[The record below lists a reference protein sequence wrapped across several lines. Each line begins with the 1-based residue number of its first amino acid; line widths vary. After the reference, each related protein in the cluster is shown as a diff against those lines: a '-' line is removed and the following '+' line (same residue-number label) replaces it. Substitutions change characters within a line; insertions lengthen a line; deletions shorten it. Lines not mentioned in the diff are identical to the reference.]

1 MTGLTDFITKAR
13 WEDLL
18 LVWLV
23 LVDDAYQVLE
33 AEFGPWRRRGP
44 QPDFT
49 DSEVI
54 TVGLFIDTI
63 FHGPEALG
71 LAFLRHYHPDLFPAL
86 LPDGPFNERRRE
98 LGLVMEQ
105 IRQYLIQTWHLI
117 DPDDDCRLIDNA
129 PMPVCTYARASRNRT
144 VQGAE
149 YFSVMKSRGAKLFG
163 LRLYTTTT
171 TDQVID
177 QWLLAPAAPRDG
189 KIMAAVFEGQC
200 DLVAF
205 GDNAFHDPA
214 EQDALSQR
222 RRIHVYAPPR
232 KDAQHPWPDAFKQLA
247 SRLRR
252 RIETAFS
259 VLVTVFNIEHPG
271 SRSLTGLISR
281 TATRIL
287 AYTLCFITGPL
298 LARLGP

>member
-1 MTGLTDFITKAR
+1 VATAR
-13 WEDLL
+13 
-18 LVWLV
+18 
-23 LVDDAYQVLE
+23 
-33 AEFGPWRRRGP
+33 P
-44 QPDFT
+44 QPAFT

-54 TVGLFIDTI
+54 TVSLFIDTI
-63 FHGPEALG
+63 FHGHEALG
-71 LAFLRHYHPDLFPAL
+71 LAFLRQYHQDLFPAL
-86 LPDGPFNERRRE
+86 LPDGPFNARRRE

-105 IRQYLIQTWHLI
+105 IRQYLIQTWQLI

-129 PMPVCTYARASRNRT
+129 PIPVCTYARANRNRT
-144 VQGAE
+144 VNGAE
-149 YFSVMKSRGAKLFG
+149 YFGVMKSRGAKLFG

-171 TDQVID
+171 MDQVID
-177 QWLLAPAAPRDG
+177 QWLLAPAAPRDS

-214 EQDALSQR
+214 EQDALTQR
-222 RRIHVYAPPR
+222 RQIRVYASTRPDDR
-232 KDAQHPWPDAFKQLA
+232 HSWPDVFKQLA

-259 VLVTVFNIEHPG
+259 VLVTVFHTEQPG
-271 SRSLTGLISR
+271 SRSLAGLITR

-287 AYTLCFITGPL
+287 AYTLCFITGLL
-298 LARLGP
+298 LARLGS